1 MSAVVKG
8 KRDRVAKA
16 CATCRKKKIKCNGE
30 QPCAHCSNIKIPC
43 EYPSNKPRKSRTK
56 ALLDVITNRL
66 DRLESLMQQIADR
79 VGGLDSRNVP
89 SPGSVDRN
97 LADSSS
103 TTSSSPALEL
113 SLQETDTGKSNDND
127 SNNNAS
133 NEPKAIK
140 GTHSSLLKSGKAFFE
155 RTRSILSKNFQGDCD
170 NCNLGHQMLHY
181 KGLHLGIVFIF
192 STQSIE
198 CIESRLK
205 PEDHKIVI
213 PFKTILY
220 YFMAWKQLFL
230 SVWTEMKLYPED
242 DVKKL
247 KEGIYPHDKQL
258 TFELLQQYH
267 SIVLADFVL
276 DADEAK
282 ELFVK
287 FYANK
292 GAPKKKQYKFLNS
305 ELMAMSLIL
314 CISITVVIDQRVTDL
329 RPCGKCLKL
338 DSMPIEQLTALQEEM
353 FLNSVYYFHTISVVS
368 EGMATVQ
375 ALLLLV
381 VHLETTW
388 VVTEMNYSF
397 VSMALRYAQE
407 LGLHRFETFQHLPQP
422 DIQKRSRLWAAVLC
436 FDVEMSH
443 RTGKPPLVNIVD
455 VSTLTPADPWYVP
468 QLMSQADIEK
478 FYQLCGHLRFSFDEV
493 YVRFFLYKLSQIRA
507 FTYFQLFSATVKY
520 DSLKGVQDI
529 VTSLNGEL
537 KNISN
542 ELKEEFRPRFYFEPE
557 FALML
562 ARFSGDERMSSVN
575 DGILSFQ
582 LSYFF
587 QLMTI
592 NKVPSQLDPNQGNT
606 PPYENSQYR
615 KLALDSAR
623 TILHLIRGINRKSVS
638 FFAMNWIITYP
649 FFAMMNLIANC
660 LNYSDD
666 SEGVTDLN
674 LLIDLSMNFFN
685 HYTDLAKK
693 PSTGA
698 FYLRLHLFGII
709 IRIALRITVK
719 VYEENNNVDIL
730 GSNPQ
735 LKSHLEQVE
744 KEFPQFY
751 TEVSAPSDLLSL
763 LTCMH
768 PYTDINLQSDDRKFT
783 PNGSLDTSSSV
794 SNQDIASL
802 TFQHAS
808 GMEAPSPKKN
818 DPTLSNILHPV
829 DFASAR
835 DSERKDFNIDD
846 DLLLA
851 AINQDFLALPNF
863 FFDNGL

>member
-30 QPCAHCSNIKIPC
+30 QPCAHCLNIKIPC

-89 SPGSVDRN
+89 YPGSVDRN

-198 CIESRLK
+198 WIKSRLK

-213 PFKTILY
+213 PFRTILY
-220 YFMAWKQLFL
+220 YFMAWNRLFL

-267 SIVLADFVL
+267 SVVLADFVL
-276 DADEAK
+276 DAVEAK

-292 GAPKKKQYKFLNS
+292 GAPKKKKYKFLNS

-329 RPCGKCLKL
+329 RPSGKFSKL
-338 DSMPIEQLTALQEEM
+338 DAMPIEQLIALQEEM

-493 YVRFFLYKLSQIRA
+493 YVRFFLYKLSRIRA

-575 DGILSFQ
+575 DGILSLQ
-582 LSYFF
+582 LAYFF

-606 PPYENSQYR
+606 PPHENSQYR

-638 FFAMNWIITYP
+638 FFAMNWIITCP

-751 TEVSAPSDLLSL
+751 TEVNAPSDLLSL

-768 PYTDINLQSDDRKFT
+768 PYTDMQSDDRKFT

-808 GMEAPSPKKN
+808 GIEAPSPKKN